1 MAKSIRYIAPV
12 ESMSGNLS
20 GNQRKLYAE
29 NNNPAWDAPN
39 GTQYAK
45 SYKPRFVGREI
56 ARTGKVT
63 FSVKTKTATKLDA
76 ASRRRMAAMAYSQR
90 FMQPNG
96 GAWPLSVITDA
107 QLLFDAA
114 RERDTTLTWRKFFSK
129 PIYEMLKNR
138 AQTVTF
144 YGLVYGRPNVVVG
157 NPFYPGPSTAPKF
170 TLQPDD
176 PNLTK
181 FWQQL
186 AVNGREF
193 TVEGATG
200 VFFAGMSFQQLVLD
214 TTNIN
219 VLGLEAVTISPD
231 DPGTQGIQLNG
242 KWLAHVVEEAVVCV
256 DPDDIIAEEN
266 YILVDEWI
274 S

>member
-1 MAKSIRYIAPV
+1 
-12 ESMSGNLS
+12 MSGNLS

-63 FSVKTKTATKLDA
+63 FSVKTKTATKLDV
-76 ASRRRMAAMAYSQR
+76 ASRRRMAAMTYSQR
-90 FMQPNG
+90 FLNPNG
-96 GAWPLSVITDA
+96 GAWPLAVYTDA
-107 QLLFDAA
+107 QLLFEAA
-114 RERDTTLTWRKFFSK
+114 RERDSTLTWRKFFSK
-129 PIYEMLKNR
+129 PIYDMLNNR

-144 YGLVYGRPNVVVG
+144 YGLIYGRQNVVVA
-157 NPFYPGPSTAPKF
+157 NPFYPGQSTAPKF
-170 TLQPDD
+170 LLDPTD

-181 FWQQL
+181 FWMQL

-200 VFFAGMSFQQLVLD
+200 VFFAGMTFVNLADDVTS
-214 TTNIN
+214 IN
-219 VLGLEAVTISPD
+219 VLGLEVTQVPGED
-231 DPGTQGIQLNG
+231 QGTQGVQLNG
-242 KWLAHVVEEAVVCV
+242 KWLAHVVEEATVCV
-256 DPDDIIAEEN
+256 SPDDPIATEE

>member
-63 FSVKTKTATKLDA
+63 FSVKTKTATKLDV
-76 ASRRRMAAMAYSQR
+76 ASRRRMAAMSYSQR
-90 FMQPNG
+90 FMNPNG
-96 GAWPLSVITDA
+96 GSWPLAVYTDA
-107 QLLFDAA
+107 QLLFEAA
-114 RERDTTLTWRKFFSK
+114 RERDSSLTWRKFFSK
-129 PIYEMLKNR
+129 PIYDMLNNR

-144 YGLVYGRPNVVVG
+144 YGLIYGRQNVVVA
-157 NPFYPGPSTAPKF
+157 NPFYPGQSIAPKF
-170 TLQPDD
+170 ILDPTD

-181 FWQQL
+181 FWMQL

-193 TVEGATG
+193 SVEGATG
-200 VFFAGMSFQQLVLD
+200 VFFAGMTFAELAAD
-214 TTNIN
+214 TTIN
-219 VLGLEAVTISPD
+219 VLGVQIVTDTEGDRPKIANKFLYKLVE
-231 DPGTQGIQLNG
+231 G
-242 KWLAHVVEEAVVCV
+242 VEEPVMVLAT
-256 DPDDIIAEEN
+256 DAIEAEAT
-266 YILVDEWI
+266 YILKEG
-274 S
+274 